1 LDAKSPRRSRRH
13 TSRASFIAIEPDSRS
28 IGFSASRQIKRL
40 DISGGVP
47 FALAEAF
54 GTGGGSWNADGV
66 ILFAATSDIYRIDA
80 SGEGKPVKVLH
91 YGQFSPDGR
100 WVAFETDES
109 GRPEVVVQP
118 FPQPFARWPISTG
131 GGWWPRWSA
140 DGKELYFVL
149 DGKMMASSIH
159 ASGSSFEAETPRVLF
174 QVQIESGSPG
184 GGHPAYAVSRDGR
197 LLVNQFTEATSDNP
211 ITLILNWK
219 PKSH

>member
-1 LDAKSPRRSRRH
+1 VFVQQGSLWARRLDLGRLQWNGEPDLITDSIGGRSSRRG
-13 TSRASFIAIEPDSRS
+13 
-28 IGFSASRQIKRL
+28 GFS
-40 DISGGVP
+40 V
-47 FALAEAF
+47 
-54 GTGGGSWNADGV
+54 
-66 ILFAATSDIYRIDA
+66 
-80 SGEGKPVKVLH
+80 
-91 YGQFSPDGR
+91 SPDGR
-100 WVAFETDES
+100 IAYRKQASISQLTWLDREGKAS
-109 GRPEVVVQP
+109 GRPLDPDSNSLVAPE
-118 FPQPFARWPISTG
+118 IS
-131 GGWWPRWSA
+131 P
-140 DGKELYFVL
+140 DGKRVAVDRTAQGNRDVWLIDLVVL